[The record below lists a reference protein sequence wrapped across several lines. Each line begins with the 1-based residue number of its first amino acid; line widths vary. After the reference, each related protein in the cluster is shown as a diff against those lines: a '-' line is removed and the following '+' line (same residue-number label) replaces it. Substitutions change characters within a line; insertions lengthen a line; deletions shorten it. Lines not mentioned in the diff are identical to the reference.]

1 MDSSSVINMF
11 LGVLLVVV
19 VILLLQ
25 YMSPFYVFGV
35 LFFISVL
42 LYIITF
48 NKSQALLWLV
58 VFMAAFFVIQYIHF
72 NQNIVLTVS
81 PTTTT
86 ASTATTATAAS
97 TTTTST
103 SVPAGVP
110 PKTVWYLAFQ
120 SD

>member
-25 YMSPFYVFGV
+25 YMSPYYVFGV

-42 LYIITF
+42 FYIITF

-58 VFMAAFFVIQYIHF
+58 VFMVAFFGIQYIHF

-81 PTTTT
+81 PTS
-86 ASTATTATAAS
+86 AAAAATS
-97 TTTTST
+97 TTTST
-103 SVPAGVP
+103 STSTSTAVPPGVP
-110 PKTVWYLAFQ
+110 PKTVWYLSFQ